1 MKPAP
6 FKYHRATNLAEA
18 TSLAGELENARLLAG
33 GQSLMPMMNMR
44 YVMVDHLIDL
54 NDVTEL
60 AGIDTNGSRASIKAM
75 TRQCD
80 ILSSN
85 ALKLRAP
92 IFQEAL
98 MQVGHIQTRNRG
110 TIGGSLSHLDPAAEL
125 PGLAALH
132 DATITISKI
141 GSSRD
146 VPMSEFAFG
155 YMTPCTEPDEIV
167 SEISFDIWPDKHGY
181 DFREFAQR
189 HGDFAIV
196 GVGTLLSLDTNGS
209 IERAACVL
217 LGIDY
222 QPIRLPDIESSLL
235 GEKPSD
241 ELFTAAGKLA
251 RQRDML
257 EDAMIPESYRKQLAD
272 VLLRRSLKSAAERA
286 SGGQH
291 A

>member
-6 FKYHRATNLAEA
+6 FKYYRATNFTEA
-18 TSLAGELENARLLAG
+18 ASLIGELENARLLAG

-54 NDVTEL
+54 NDVIEL
-60 AGIDTNGSRASIKAM
+60 TGIDASGTRAKIKAM

-80 ILSSN
+80 ILSSDE
-85 ALKLRAP
+85 LKRKAP

-98 MQVGHIQTRNRG
+98 MQVGHMQTRNRG

-132 DATITISKI
+132 DAKVTISKNN
-141 GSSRD
+141 SSRS
-146 VPMSEFAFG
+146 VTMAEFAFG

-167 SEISFDIWPDKHGY
+167 SDISFDFWPENHGY

-196 GVGTLLSLDTNGS
+196 GVGALISLDANGG

-217 LGIDY
+217 VGIDY
-222 QPIRLPDIESSLL
+222 QPVRLPEVEASLV

-241 ELFTAAGKLA
+241 QLFAAAGKLA
-251 RQRDML
+251 RERSML
-257 EDAMIPESYRKQLAD
+257 EDAMIPESYRKQLSD
-272 VLLRRSLKSAAERA
+272 VLLRRSLKSAVERA
-286 SGGQH
+286 IGGQH
-291 A
+291 G

>member
-6 FKYHRATNLAEA
+6 FKYHHATNFNEA
-18 TSLAGELENARLLAG
+18 ASLISELENARVLAG

-60 AGIDTNGSRASIKAM
+60 AGIDASGSRATIKAM

-80 ILSSN
+80 ILSSDK
-85 ALKLRAP
+85 LKNKAP
-92 IFQEAL
+92 IFKEAL
-98 MQVGHIQTRNRG
+98 IQVGHIQTRNRG

-132 DATITISKI
+132 DAQITISKKN
-141 GSSRD
+141 STRAVS
-146 VPMSEFAFG
+146 MSEFALG
-155 YMTPCTEPDEIV
+155 YMTPCTEPDEII
-167 SEISFDIWPDKHGY
+167 SEISFDFWPEGHGY

-196 GVGTLLSLDTNGS
+196 GVGTLISLAANGS

-217 LGIDY
+217 VGIDY
-222 QPIRLPDIESSLL
+222 QPIRLPDVEASLI
-235 GEKPSD
+235 GEMPSD
-241 ELFTAAGKLA
+241 GLFTAAGKLV
-251 RQRDML
+251 RERGML
-257 EDAMIPESYRKQLAD
+257 EDAMIPENYRKQLSD

-286 SGGQH
+286 NGGQYD
-291 A
+291 